1 MRLLRIG
8 FLCIV
13 MSLYAALAG
22 AQVPD
27 HLNIVQRVRSQSPP
41 DTSSAAGILQFLVR
55 VICALPPHEQAG
67 LHAKPGGENIAF
79 YMPAGK
85 MVGISRVMY
94 PDGSLVKVLTDAGPG
109 GANGAGWAH
118 EDPIDPARYVP
129 VSSAICGGPPPA
141 PPVPVADLQPILD
154 TLDAL
159 TNELAVLAAK
169 VEQHQAET
177 EARLQSEE
185 TERVSRDTGLGQ
197 QLDELAARVFVVESR
212 LIPQR
217 CVVRVYGLRLG
228 CTLE

>member
-22 AQVPD
+22 AQVPN

-41 DTSSAAGILQFLVR
+41 DTTSAARILEFLVR
-55 VICALPPHEQAG
+55 VICALPPQEQAG

-109 GANGAGWAH
+109 GANGAGWEH
-118 EDPIDPARYVP
+118 EEPIDPARYVP
-129 VSSAICGGPPPA
+129 VSSAICGGTPPA

-159 TNELAVLAAK
+159 TNELAVLFAK
-169 VEQHQAET
+169 VDQHQAESD
-177 EARLQSEE
+177 RRFQLEE
-185 TERVSRDTGLGQ
+185 
-197 QLDELAARVFVVESR
+197 AARTSADEDLATRIFTVESR